1 MLIHQRSSNL
11 RLLALAFALVA
22 GLTIALGAML
32 SAAQAAPVGK
42 LTQFK
47 VPTDNSQPRHIAVG
61 SDGNLWFTEGNEV
74 FTPGPDPDGGGTFH
88 RNVGRITPTG
98 EITEFRIE
106 DGIGPTQCFCLL
118 NDIVQ
123 GPDNILYF
131 TTNNP
136 GLGRITTDGDILPFV
151 APDNTLAN
159 GSGIAAHGDDVWY
172 ADFNND
178 SLWRYDTTS
187 DSFTQFP
194 VPEPSDVAVDE
205 TGIVWF
211 AATSDQA
218 IGRLDPATGNATLT
232 PTVNLVPRGI
242 TVAAD
247 GDVWFSARFV
257 PQGVGELDPDTNDV
271 REFPLTDNPG
281 PQDIAASPDG
291 SVWFT
296 QTTKGN
302 IARITENPDDGGI
315 TITEGKVVK
324 GSEPFGITVRP
335 NGANGDPWYAML
347 EANKIARLTLN

>member
-1 MLIHQRSSNL
+1 
-11 RLLALAFALVA
+11 
-22 GLTIALGAML
+22 
-32 SAAQAAPVGK
+32 
-42 LTQFK
+42 
-47 VPTDNSQPRHIAVG
+47 
-61 SDGNLWFTEGNEV
+61 
-74 FTPGPDPDGGGTFH
+74 
-88 RNVGRITPTG
+88 
-98 EITEFRIE
+98 
-106 DGIGPTQCFCLL
+106 LL

-123 GPDNILYF
+123 GPGDVLYF

-136 GLGRITTDGDILPFV
+136 GLGRITTDGEILPFV

-178 SLWRYDTTS
+178 SLWRYDTTPP
-187 DSFTQFP
+187 DTGFTQFP

-205 TGIVWF
+205 AGIVWF

-232 PTVNLVPRGI
+232 HTALVPRGI

-271 REFPLTDNPG
+271 RDFPLNDNPG

-302 IARITENPDDGGI
+302 IARIHG
-315 TITEGKVVK
+315 
-324 GSEPFGITVRP
+324 EPGRWWHHHHRGQGRQEQRAVRDHGQAQRRP
-335 NGANGDPWYAML
+335 LVRDA
-347 EANKIARLTLN
+347 

>member
-1 MLIHQRSSNL
+1 MLIDRRPSALSL
-11 RLLALAFALVA
+11 IALAVASVAALAVV
-22 GLTIALGAML
+22 LGATL

-47 VPTDNSQPRHIAVG
+47 VPTDNSQPRNITVG

-88 RNVGRITPTG
+88 RNIGKITPAG
-98 EITEFRIE
+98 AITEFRIE
-106 DGIGPTQCFCLL
+106 EGIGPTQCFCLL

-123 GPDNILYF
+123 GPGDVLYF

-136 GLGRITTDGDILPFV
+136 GLGRITTGGEILPFV
-151 APDNTLAN
+151 APNNSLAN
-159 GSGIAAHGDDVWY
+159 GSGIAAHGDDIWY
-172 ADFNND
+172 ADSNND
-178 SLWRYDTTS
+178 SLWRYDTTGP
-187 DSFTQFP
+187 DTGFTQFP

-205 TGIVWF
+205 AGIVWF

-232 PTVNLVPRGI
+232 PTVNLVPWGI

-257 PQGVGELDPDTNDV
+257 PQGVGELDPDTNNV

-296 QTTKGN
+296 QTTEGN
-302 IARITENPDDGGI
+302 IARITDAGVV
-315 TITEGKVVK
+315 TEGKVVRN
-324 GSEPFGITVRP
+324 SEPFGITVAP
-335 NGANGDPWYAML
+335 NGNPWYTMMS
-347 EANKIARLTLN
+347 ANKIARLTPN

>member
-1 MLIHQRSSNL
+1 MLIRRRPSAL
-11 RLLALAFALVA
+11 RLIALAVASVAALAVV
-22 GLTIALGAML
+22 LGATL

-47 VPTDNSQPRHIAVG
+47 VPTDNSQPRDITVG

-88 RNVGRITPTG
+88 RNIGKITPAG
-98 EITEFRIE
+98 AITEFRIE

-123 GPDNILYF
+123 GPDNVLYF

-136 GLGRITTDGDILPFV
+136 GLGRITTGGVILPFV
-151 APDNTLAN
+151 APNNSAAN
-159 GSGIAAHGDDVWY
+159 GSGIAAHGDDIWY

-178 SLWRYDTTS
+178 SLWRYDTTGL
-187 DSFTQFP
+187 DTGFTPFP

-205 TGIVWF
+205 AGIVWF

-232 PTVNLVPRGI
+232 PTVTLVPRGI

-247 GDVWFSARFV
+247 GDVWFSARFD
-257 PQGVGELDPDTNDV
+257 PQGVGRLDPTTGTV
-271 REFPLTDNPG
+271 TEFPLTNVG

-302 IARITENPDDGGI
+302 IARITELSDDGRI
-315 TITEGKVVK
+315 TITEGKVVR

-335 NGANGDPWYAML
+335 NGDPWYAML
-347 EANKIARLTLN
+347 EANKIARLTPN

>member
-1 MLIHQRSSNL
+1 MLIRRRPSAL
-11 RLLALAFALVA
+11 RLIALAVASVAALAVV
-22 GLTIALGAML
+22 LGATL

-47 VPTDNSQPRHIAVG
+47 VPTDNSQPRDITVG

-74 FTPGPDPDGGGTFH
+74 FTPGPDPNGGGTTH
-88 RNVGRITPTG
+88 HNVGRITPTG
-98 EITEFRIE
+98 EIDEFRIE
-106 DGIGPTQCFCLL
+106 EGIGPTQCFCLP

-123 GPDNILYF
+123 GPGDVLYF

-136 GLGRITTDGDILPFV
+136 GLGRITTGGEILPFV
-151 APDNTLAN
+151 VPNNSAAN
-159 GSGIAAHGDDVWY
+159 GSGIAAHGDDIWY

-178 SLWRYDTTS
+178 SLWRYDTTGP
-187 DSFTQFP
+187 DTGFTQFP
-194 VPEPSDVAVDE
+194 VPQPSDVAVDE
-205 TGIVWF
+205 AGIVWF

-296 QTTKGN
+296 QTTEGN
-302 IARITENPDDGGI
+302 IARITDAGVV
-315 TITEGKVVK
+315 TEGKVVRN
-324 GSEPFGITVRP
+324 SEPFGITVAP
-335 NGANGDPWYAML
+335 NGNPWYTMMS
-347 EANKIARLTLN
+347 ANKIARLTPN

>member
-1 MLIHQRSSNL
+1 MLIRRRPSAL
-11 RLLALAFALVA
+11 RLIALAVASVAALAVV
-22 GLTIALGAML
+22 LGATL

-47 VPTDNSQPRHIAVG
+47 VSTNNSQPRDITVG
-61 SDGNLWFTEGNEV
+61 SDDNLWFTEGNEV

-88 RNVGRITPTG
+88 RNIGRITPTG

-123 GPDNILYF
+123 GPGDVLYF

-136 GLGRITTDGDILPFV
+136 GLGRITTDGEILPFV
-151 APDNTLAN
+151 APDNSAAN
-159 GSGIAAHGDDVWY
+159 GSGIAAHGDDIWY
-172 ADFNND
+172 ADSNND
-178 SLWRYDTTS
+178 SLWRYDTTGP
-187 DSFTQFP
+187 DTGFTQFL

-205 TGIVWF
+205 AGIVWF

-257 PQGVGELDPDTNDV
+257 PQGVGELDTAELAPDTNDV

-296 QTTKGN
+296 QTTEGN
-302 IARITENPDDGGI
+302 IARITDAGVV
-315 TITEGKVVK
+315 TEGKVVK
-324 GSEPFGITVRP
+324 NSEPFGITVAP
-335 NGANGDPWYAML
+335 NGNPWYTML
-347 EANKIARLTLN
+347 EANKIARLRPN

>member
-1 MLIHQRSSNL
+1 MLIRRRPSAL
-11 RLLALAFALVA
+11 RLIALAVASVAALAVV
-22 GLTIALGAML
+22 LGATL
-32 SAAQAAPVGK
+32 SAALAAPVGK

-47 VPTDNSQPRHIAVG
+47 VPTNNSQPRDITVG

-123 GPDNILYF
+123 GPGDVLYF

-136 GLGRITTDGDILPFV
+136 GLGRITTDGDILSFV
-151 APDNTLAN
+151 APDNSAAN
-159 GSGIAAHGDDVWY
+159 GSGIAAHGDDIWY

-178 SLWRYDTTS
+178 SLWRYDTTL
-187 DSFTQFP
+187 DSFTQFN

-205 TGIVWF
+205 AGIVWF

-218 IGRLDPATGNATLT
+218 IGRLDPETGNVTLT
-232 PTVNLVPRGI
+232 QTDTLVPRGI
-242 TVAAD
+242 TVADD

-257 PQGVGELDPDTNDV
+257 PQGVGELDPDTNEV

-296 QTTKGN
+296 QTTEGN
-302 IARITENPDDGGI
+302 IARITDAGVV
-315 TITEGKVVK
+315 TEGKVVRN
-324 GSEPFGITVRP
+324 SEPFGITVRP
-335 NGANGDPWYAML
+335 NGANGNPWYTMMS
-347 EANKIARLTLN
+347 ANKIARLTPN

>member
-1 MLIHQRSSNL
+1 MLTYRRRSDL
-11 RLLALAFALVA
+11 RMFALVFALVA
-22 GLTIALGAML
+22 GLAIALGATL

-47 VPTDNSQPRHIAVG
+47 VPTNNSQPRDITVG

-88 RNVGRITPTG
+88 RNIGKITPTG

-106 DGIGPTQCFCLL
+106 EGTGPTQCFCLL
-118 NDIVQ
+118 GDIVQ

-136 GLGRITTDGDILPFV
+136 GLGRITTGGEILPFV
-151 APDNTLAN
+151 APNNSAAN
-159 GSGIAAHGDDVWY
+159 GSGIAAHGDDIWY

-178 SLWRYDTTS
+178 SLWRYDTTGP
-187 DSFTQFP
+187 DTGFTQFP
-194 VPEPSDVAVDE
+194 VPQPSDVAVDE
-205 TGIVWF
+205 AGIVWF
-211 AATSDQA
+211 AATSDKA

-232 PTVNLVPRGI
+232 PTVNLFPRGI

-257 PQGVGELDPDTNDV
+257 PQGVGELDPDTNTV

-281 PQDIAASPDG
+281 PQDIAASPADG

-296 QTTKGN
+296 QTTEGN
-302 IARITENPDDGGI
+302 IARITDAGI
-315 TITEGKVVK
+315 VTEGKVVRN
-324 GSEPFGITVRP
+324 SEPFGITVAP
-335 NGANGDPWYAML
+335 NGNPWYTMMS
-347 EANKIARLTLN
+347 ANKIARLTPN

>member
-1 MLIHQRSSNL
+1 MLIRRRPSAL
-11 RLLALAFALVA
+11 RLIALAVASAAALAVV
-22 GLTIALGAML
+22 LGATL

-47 VPTDNSQPRHIAVG
+47 VPTDNSQPRDITVG

-98 EITEFRIE
+98 NIDEFRIE

-123 GPDNILYF
+123 GPGDVLYF

-136 GLGRITTDGDILPFV
+136 GLGRITTRGEILPFV
-151 APDNTLAN
+151 APDNSAAN
-159 GSGIAAHGDDVWY
+159 GSGIAAHGDDIWY

-178 SLWRYDTTS
+178 SLWRYDTTLA
-187 DSFTQFP
+187 SFTQFN

-205 TGIVWF
+205 AGIVWF

-218 IGRLDPATGNATLT
+218 IGRLDPETGNVTLT
-232 PTVNLVPRGI
+232 QTDTLVPRGI

-296 QTTKGN
+296 QTTEGN
-302 IARITENPDDGGI
+302 IARITDAGVV
-315 TITEGKVVK
+315 TEGKVVK
-324 GSEPFGITVRP
+324 NSEPFGITVASD
-335 NGANGDPWYAML
+335 NDPWYTML
-347 EANKIARLTLN
+347 EANKIATLQLR

>member
-1 MLIHQRSSNL
+1 MLIRRRPSAL
-11 RLLALAFALVA
+11 RLLALAVASVAALAIV
-22 GLTIALGAML
+22 LGATL

-47 VPTDNSQPRHIAVG
+47 VPTDNSQPRDITVG

-88 RNVGRITPTG
+88 RNVGRITPAG
-98 EITEFRIE
+98 KITEFRIE
-106 DGIGPTQCFCLL
+106 DGIGATQCFCLL
-118 NDIVQ
+118 GDIVQ
-123 GPDNILYF
+123 GPDGILYF

-136 GLGRITTDGDILPFV
+136 GLGRITTDGEILPFV
-151 APDNTLAN
+151 APDNSAAN
-159 GSGIAAHGDDVWY
+159 GSGIAAHGDDIWY

-178 SLWRYDTTS
+178 SLWRYDTTGP
-187 DSFTQFP
+187 DTGFTQFP

-205 TGIVWF
+205 AGIVWF

-232 PTVNLVPRGI
+232 PTDTLIPGGI
-242 TVAAD
+242 TVASD
-247 GDVWFSARFV
+247 GDIWFSARFV

-281 PQDIAASPDG
+281 PQDIAASPEG

-296 QTTKGN
+296 QTTEGN
-302 IARITENPDDGGI
+302 IARITDAGVV
-315 TITEGKVVK
+315 TEGKVVRK
-324 GSEPFGITVRP
+324 SEPFGITVAP
-335 NGANGDPWYAML
+335 NGNPWYTMMS
-347 EANKIARLTLN
+347 ANKIARLTPN

>member
-1 MLIHQRSSNL
+1 MLNRRRPSAPG
-11 RLLALAFALVA
+11 LLALAIASAAALAVV
-22 GLTIALGAML
+22 LGAML

-47 VPTDNSQPRHIAVG
+47 VPTPNSQPRHIAVG
-61 SDGNLWFTEGNEV
+61 SDGNLWFTEGNDV

-98 EITEFRIE
+98 QITEFRID
-106 DGIGPTQCFCLL
+106 DGIGPNECFCLL

-123 GPDNILYF
+123 GPGGVLYF

-136 GLGRITTDGDILPFV
+136 GLGRITTSGEVLPFV

-159 GSGIAAHGDDVWY
+159 GDGIASHGDDVWY

-178 SLWRYDTTS
+178 SLWRYDTPTGN
-187 DSFTQFP
+187 FTQFD

-205 TGIVWF
+205 AGIVWF
-211 AATSDQA
+211 TVPLEQG
-218 IGRLDPATGNATLT
+218 IGRLDPATGNVTLT
-232 PTVNLVPRGI
+232 QTETLVPRAL

-257 PQGVGELDPDTNDV
+257 PQGVGELDPDTNNV
-271 REFPLTDNPG
+271 REFPLANNPG
-281 PQDIAASPDG
+281 PQDIAAAPDG
-291 SVWFT
+291 TVWFT

-302 IARITENPDDGGI
+302 IARITDAGVV
-315 TITEGKVVK
+315 TEGKVVK
-324 GSEPFGITVRP
+324 NSEPFGITVRP
-335 NGANGDPWYAML
+335 NGDPWYAML
-347 EANKIARLTLN
+347 EANKIARLTPR